1 MEETNKEGSEDMDGR
16 RAGRP
21 TVVALA
27 IISTLTAVAAIAA
40 PTASA
45 DLIAPGS
52 KCPGQQNTHASEH
65 DQELAMRCLLDY
77 ARSHAGS
84 GKLKSNHSLER
95 AAGRKVGDVMRCG
108 FSHTACGHP
117 ADAYAQHFGY
127 TRGSWSWGE
136 NIGWGNAHDG
146 SARGVFKQWLNDP
159 PHRDT
164 MLRGSFEDLGIGLRR
179 GHFEGHDH
187 AAVWVLELGCHGC

>member
-1 MEETNKEGSEDMDGR
+1 MDVC

-21 TVVALA
+21 TLVALA
-27 IISTLTAVAAIAA
+27 IISTLTAITAIAA
-40 PTASA
+40 STATA
-45 DLIAPGS
+45 DLVAPGS
-52 KCPGQQNTHASEH
+52 KCPGQQNTHASENE
-65 DQELAMRCLLDY
+65 QEDAMQCLLNY
-77 ARSHAGS
+77 ARQNS
-84 GKLKSNHSLER
+84 GGGNLNSNHRLEK

-117 ADAYAQHFGY
+117 ADAYAHSFGY
-127 TRGSWSWGE
+127 TRGSWAWGE
-136 NIGWGNAHDG
+136 NIGWGNGHSG
-146 SARGVFKQWLNDP
+146 TARSVFKQWLNSP

-179 GHFEGHDH
+179 GNFEGHGH